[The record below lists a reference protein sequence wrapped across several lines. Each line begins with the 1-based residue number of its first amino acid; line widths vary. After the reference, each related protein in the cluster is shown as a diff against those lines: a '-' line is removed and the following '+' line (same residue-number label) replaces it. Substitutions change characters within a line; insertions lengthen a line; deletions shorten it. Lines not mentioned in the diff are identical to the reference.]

1 MTDESNTPRKARYF
15 RYKKMFL
22 ELTDRYKEL
31 QLQFERRP
39 IVYVDKVVDTK
50 EDWESLWISRELW
63 NELNMQNTALRAELA
78 GLKDKMRWIPVGERL
93 PDDNDDVLVWRVEGY
108 HEIGCHSSGLW
119 WGGTFMDEAI
129 YITHWMPLPE
139 PPEVENE

>member
-1 MTDESNTPRKARYF
+1 MTDELQKVKDLLFGMDYTENDGKRLIAITKRLLRRAETAESKLIR
-15 RYKKMFL
+15 
-22 ELTDRYKEL
+22 LT
-31 QLQFERRP
+31 
-39 IVYVDKVVDTK
+39 
-50 EDWESLWISRELW
+50 
-63 NELNMQNTALRAELA
+63 AELA

-93 PDDNDDVLVWRVEGY
+93 PDNNDDVLVWRVEGY

-139 PPEVENE
+139 PPEVEND